1 MPRLSII
8 VPIYNV
14 ESYVGQCLESI
25 RKQTFQDWEC
35 LLFSDGSKDGSINI
49 MRSFAAEDD
58 RFKIIEKQNE
68 GYGTTCNR
76 GIDMARG
83 EWISIVE
90 PDDFIDPHMY
100 ERLLSDTTSEN
111 GTVDIVKGSY
121 WLYYDGRDG
130 YTDALQSPNLANAMP
145 ARRMEFSLEEFPE
158 PFYHHP
164 SIWSAVYR
172 KEFLDG
178 QNKSSMKIRFEPIPG
193 GGWADNPFFA
203 QTMVLADRIVWT
215 PGKYYYYRQ
224 TNPGA
229 STFIKDYHLPF
240 DRLRDMREFLE
251 GQHVSKEIMR
261 VFYSREFDYVTSVI
275 GEYGFDD
282 KNEDVR
288 ALIREVF
295 ESMDRKEVFLMA
307 DRLRPEFLDYYM
319 DFMGDSYEIHNH
331 ADVPQPALS
340 VVLFTHD
347 ARSWVV
353 DTFEAYSSFK
363 NLPVEF
369 VVVDAGSQ
377 DSTVTVAKE
386 FAQKDKRFIIK
397 EMDTDATTPELVDA
411 AMNVARGEYIVFV
424 PSHFTVG
431 EGFLRAALAGARRS
445 HADVALLDAGNI
457 HCDYLIEKLAAKG
470 VPAKAFMDDPRSV
483 RGPIYG
489 PFTATEIPELA
500 ISTDRDY
507 SWHKIYRTAF
517 LRDSAITAG
526 EHDIFDNLLEF
537 GGRALLASGNIA
549 FLDMKTGWDVRDI
562 QRKQIPSSF
571 WLALEKPIPY
581 TSEPDTDIDSVLSL
595 GIWLKDNNLYETY
608 EQSYLNTLLSSF
620 MFGVSTRYSP
630 EGIVDFLE
638 RYLGETE
645 KQLDIRAHGALYF
658 YDIDAFNAFQK
669 ITLHDR
675 SLDLWLMER
684 ALRDEDIIFARDK
697 EIQDIHRSA
706 RFMFGEKAIDLVK
719 TISPTSL
726 IARAQEQAR
735 KLKRG

>member
-282 KNEDVR
+282 KN
-288 ALIREVF
+288 
-295 ESMDRKEVFLMA
+295 
-307 DRLRPEFLDYYM
+307 
-319 DFMGDSYEIHNH
+319 
-331 ADVPQPALS
+331 
-340 VVLFTHD
+340 
-347 ARSWVV
+347 
-353 DTFEAYSSFK
+353 
-363 NLPVEF
+363 
-369 VVVDAGSQ
+369 
-377 DSTVTVAKE
+377 
-386 FAQKDKRFIIK
+386 
-397 EMDTDATTPELVDA
+397 
-411 AMNVARGEYIVFV
+411 
-424 PSHFTVG
+424 
-431 EGFLRAALAGARRS
+431 
-445 HADVALLDAGNI
+445 
-457 HCDYLIEKLAAKG
+457 
-470 VPAKAFMDDPRSV
+470 
-483 RGPIYG
+483 
-489 PFTATEIPELA
+489 
-500 ISTDRDY
+500 
-507 SWHKIYRTAF
+507 
-517 LRDSAITAG
+517 
-526 EHDIFDNLLEF
+526 
-537 GGRALLASGNIA
+537 
-549 FLDMKTGWDVRDI
+549 
-562 QRKQIPSSF
+562 
-571 WLALEKPIPY
+571 
-581 TSEPDTDIDSVLSL
+581 LSL
-595 GIWLKDNNLYETY
+595 
-608 EQSYLNTLLSSF
+608 
-620 MFGVSTRYSP
+620 
-630 EGIVDFLE
+630 
-638 RYLGETE
+638 
-645 KQLDIRAHGALYF
+645 
-658 YDIDAFNAFQK
+658 
-669 ITLHDR
+669 
-675 SLDLWLMER
+675 
-684 ALRDEDIIFARDK
+684 
-697 EIQDIHRSA
+697 IH
-706 RFMFGEKAIDLVK
+706 I
-719 TISPTSL
+719 
-726 IARAQEQAR
+726 
-735 KLKRG
+735 